1 MNSFPHRLVV
11 ATRALAF
18 CLLPLLLAGC
28 ISQPRIA
35 EPISDADF
43 AETAFVRTHLFYL
56 QSTTYKRM
64 YVEIDA
70 VKGSEPK
77 DATLAE
83 LQRFLATYC
92 QKPEGIQLVRDDV
105 ISRQDAQGLS
115 PEALTRRYLSGPP
128 KDLGPVAY
136 LYILYYDGALCDRP
150 LIGPDGQPLKREQP
164 SARRGDN
171 PHVNLLPYSSAIYVN
186 SRYGP
191 KRVQWDLIKHE
202 AGHILGQARRAE
214 GTEHL
219 HCLSENCL
227 MRMTLKFQVG
237 RWLTFRDPITQHE
250 LCADC
255 RAALQN
261 ATTNAAPSNLRFMGP
276 VLVRTEPGYHVL
288 TLPDHAGLLIGE
300 LTDQDYDEFVAWVK
314 AGPEDPL
321 NDSQRYHAT
330 TKNMDPDALLEV
342 LARIKKDDPMKI
354 IHTAA
359 AALENFILEQKKNE
373 KK

>member
-1 MNSFPHRLVV
+1 MNFFPHRLVV

-164 SARRGDN
+164 SDRRGDN
-171 PHVNLLPYSSAIYVN
+171 PHVNLLPYASAIYVN

-191 KRVQWDLIKHE
+191 KRVQRDLIKHE

-227 MRMTLKFQVG
+227 MRMTLKFQVS

-255 RAALQN
+255 RADLQ
-261 ATTNAAPSNLRFMGP
+261 AQAAGPAPGNLRFVGS
-276 VLVRTEPGYHVL
+276 VLVRSEPGYHVL
-288 TLPDHAGLLIGE
+288 SLPGHAKLQVGP
-300 LTDQDYDEFVAWVK
+300 LTDADCATFAAWAK
-314 AGPEDPL
+314 AGPENPRDDSLRYQATVTDMDVDKLAEVIGRAKQDPL
-321 NDSQRYHAT
+321 DIIRQAT
-330 TKNMDPDALLEV
+330 E
-342 LARIKKDDPMKI
+342 
-354 IHTAA
+354 
-359 AALENFILEQKKNE
+359 ALEKAVKSAEKDVKK
-373 KK
+373 